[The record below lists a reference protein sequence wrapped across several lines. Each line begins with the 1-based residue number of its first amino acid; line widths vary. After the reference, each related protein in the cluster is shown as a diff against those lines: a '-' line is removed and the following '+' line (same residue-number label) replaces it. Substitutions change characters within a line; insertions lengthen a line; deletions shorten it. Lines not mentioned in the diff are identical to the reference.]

1 MTFLQKLL
9 LLICISGLT
18 FKTSGQY
25 IHVPLPASKY
35 DFIVIAHR
43 GSHLI
48 KPENTIAA
56 IEDAI
61 KLGADYVEIDI
72 RTTKDGQLVLS
83 HNATVEGQTN
93 GRGEVRNL
101 TWSELSILTISGK
114 DGKTYR
120 IPKFTEALKACKG
133 KINIYLDF
141 KDADVA
147 AAYREIKA
155 AGMEK
160 QLLVY
165 LNKHEQYGAWR
176 KIAPE
181 VPLMGSLPETVKT
194 KADLQE
200 FCSKINL
207 EAIDNGR
214 DELMLTALKE
224 AGISVFLDAQS
235 RDESPVSWKPLL
247 DKGIQGLQTDHPE
260 ALINYLN
267 EIKLR
272 KKIKL

>member
-1 MTFLQKLL
+1 MTCLPKLL
-9 LLICISGLT
+9 LFFCISGLA
-18 FKTSGQY
+18 FKASGQR
-25 IHVPLPASKY
+25 IQAPLPAVKH

-43 GSHLI
+43 GSHLV
-48 KPENTIAA
+48 KPENTIGA

-72 RTTKDGQLVLS
+72 RTTKDGQIVLS
-83 HNATVEGQTN
+83 HNSTVEGQTN
-93 GRGEVRNL
+93 GSGEVRNL
-101 TWSELSILTISGK
+101 TWSEISALTISGK

-120 IPKFTEALKACKG
+120 IPKFNEALKACKG

-147 AAYREIKA
+147 TAYHQIEA

-160 QLLVY
+160 QVLVY
-165 LNKHEQYGAWR
+165 LNKYDQYDAWR
-176 KIAPE
+176 KVAPKM
-181 VPLMGSLPETVKT
+181 PLMGSLPETVKT
-194 KADLQE
+194 KTDLRE
-200 FCSKINL
+200 FCSKTDL
-207 EAIDNGR
+207 EAVDNGR
-214 DELMLTALKE
+214 DESLLAALKE
-224 AGISVFLDAQS
+224 EGISVFLDAQS
-235 RDESPVSWKPLL
+235 RDEGPASWKPLT

-272 KKIKL
+272 KKP